1 MEFLWWAE
9 PLFYTGLVTTFLA
22 VLIGSMFQ
30 FNDVSIAVAIIL
42 ILPLIVSG
50 VAAFLWFLANIFV
63 LTWSP
68 YFG

>member
-1 MEFLWWAE
+1 MEVWWWIE
-9 PLFYTGLVTTFLA
+9 PLFITGLVTTALA

-30 FNDVSIAVAIIL
+30 FNDVSTAIAIIL